1 MMFININTCIGILF
15 QIAFITNMHFH
26 TWKIRS
32 FQMQKDTKLF
42 NLRLV
47 HIMLFSFW
55 TFSSLIFGYVIHWA
69 PEGIQIDNRML
80 LSESSS
86 YIVKDYEKS
95 SKVSDFG
102 PFLKSWSLMYFGF
115 KSAQKEFSQ
124 SDLPAICLLRK
135 LYKRIPKFD
144 LYYQSAIIS

>member
-55 TFSSLIFGYVIHWA
+55 TFSSLIFGYVILWA
-69 PEGIQIDNRML
+69 PEGIQIGNRML
-80 LSESSS
+80 LSKTSICMWRTETSL
-86 YIVKDYEKS
+86 VKS
-95 SKVSDFG
+95 
-102 PFLKSWSLMYFGF
+102 PIL
-115 KSAQKEFSQ
+115 
-124 SDLPAICLLRK
+124 DLLWNLDQWCILAWKACKKNQICRQFVYWGNYTNAFPNL
-135 LYKRIPKFD
+135 IF
-144 LYYQSAIIS
+144 IINRQ